1 MVLCHQKLRHGPRQ
15 IILES
20 VWESPVTGTIENRSH
35 KAHEPRAKGSRVF
48 QILLLQRQ
56 GLENGAFP
64 PTLPHTREHSVGSRS
79 VPRGR
84 VRYRYCSKQAR

>member
-1 MVLCHQKLRHGPRQ
+1 MSQ
-15 IILES
+15 
-20 VWESPVTGTIENRSH
+20 
-35 KAHEPRAKGSRVF
+35 EPRAKGSRVF
-48 QILLLQRQ
+48 KILLLQRQ

-84 VRYRYCSKQAR
+84 